1 MSRDEILKM
10 SMEAGFA
17 GWKCDEEKIE
27 RFFAKAYEAGAAA
40 EREAIHD
47 EWSTRVQGDLEHGVK
62 WMNEVAAENWHGSY
76 RGMSGFSEWLTQ
88 RGEK

>member
-1 MSRDEILKM
+1 MTRDEIIERMNWLPSLAKETD
-10 SMEAGFA
+10 SLIG
-17 GWKCDEEKIE
+17 KIE
-27 RFFAKAYEAGAAA
+27 RIVRAAEQA

-47 EWSTRVQGDLEHGVK
+47 EWSTREQGDLEYGVK
-62 WMNEVAAENWHGSY
+62 WMNEVAAENWHGSF

>member
-27 RFFAKAYEAGAAA
+27 RFFRAAYEAGAAA
-40 EREAIHD
+40 EREACAKAAESEPAGMMNCDANGSPSD
-47 EWSTRVQGDLEHGVK
+47 EYVAK
-62 WMNEVAAENWHGSY
+62 WKVAANI
-76 RGMSGFSEWLTQ
+76 RA